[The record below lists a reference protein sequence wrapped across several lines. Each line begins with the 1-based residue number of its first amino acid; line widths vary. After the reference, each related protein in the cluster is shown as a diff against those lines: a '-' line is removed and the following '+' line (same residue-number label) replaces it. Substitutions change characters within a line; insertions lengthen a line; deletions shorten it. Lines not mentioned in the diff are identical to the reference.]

1 MEQLQDSLDSS
12 WHDESETLT
21 QHLSTTN
28 TQSAVSSD
36 VHSLALDLSSQA
48 EYNNELLEYIQ
59 LLEGRYSKSQMEQNE
74 LELRLRSAEKQAAD
88 SHEQAEELRHKVLS
102 SSALYEELTSQQ
114 ATTAQQA
121 TAAASESQELRLRV
135 DELQQQKDMLLRSK
149 DEASER
155 VVQLESE
162 LAELR
167 RKRLIS
173 DDSSADSIATL
184 TMTLEKTTAELERER
199 SLHYDLQLSSSLLKD
214 ENIQMTRRLEHF
226 VKAGQEEQEDRE
238 SGARRLKDATATI
251 AALKEQTSS
260 LSAERDQLDQALTV
274 SRSRLSESEAA
285 RWEAVES
292 AQQTDLM
299 WREIEEVNKQLR
311 QAKQELEQRFAL
323 SEEKGHALERRLAS
337 CADKEREVERLLKD
351 EHDRKTDAMRT
362 KLEDLQQQLTRSS
375 RRLEEVNDRN
385 DTAQAAS
392 SERIEELNTLL
403 QDTNNQ
409 LLASADALK
418 KQKADESSRVL
429 QLEKIIHDLR
439 QQLRTAVHE
448 ERDAMKGKVQELIL
462 AREQLSVRGQR
473 YSATVAGLHDAVH
486 AISEEAQDLR
496 EQLVY
501 LHRQQEKLLLVLRQ
515 MAPWQQEGVAQDG
528 ASGSV
533 PAQSGHPVLGPLH
546 EYCVEMQ
553 SALAGVIQKVVQSR
567 ELHQQAKK
575 EGESRFAEVQQLAF
589 EKEEL
594 RGQLS
599 LAEESLAIARSK
611 ITRLEGQ
618 CEEASSEARR
628 AQEASVAE
636 REKLTQRLDKSENR
650 VSDMIRQNTSV
661 QADLRRVQAEHT
673 AATREAEARYNALSN
688 KLVKIAG
695 ERDEAREKEKLADT
709 RHSDLQNQLMQSDAR
724 IAKQQ
729 ADYRKL
735 KKISLSLKEDCT
747 HLTKSSQQQ
756 LTSLNQAL
764 EQYRVQLQH
773 KQQLIGALQEQR
785 AELTAGNERL
795 HSLVAELREERE
807 AAGAGAGGS
816 THRSGQTWSSSR
828 QHLLSASSVLQRHTS
843 SSSASSSR
851 QALSGLAQLV
861 HSSGGRGPA
870 EGRAAPAVPLSV
882 VHGTDIGSGVF
893 NANLRHLSAS
903 LTEVDRDSPFKV
915 PAMGS
920 GGKQA
925 RQGSGND
932 ENIPGNSSGD
942 ASELPDRFQLPEYRP
957 SASSGP
963 SQQQRHSGRERVDS
977 FEGYDSDGDG
987 GGERDIFRLTSPSKR

>member
-1 MEQLQDSLDSS
+1 MEQLHDSLDAS
-12 WHDESETLT
+12 WHEESETLT
-21 QHLSTTN
+21 QHLSATN
-28 TQSAVSSD
+28 AQSVVSSD
-36 VHSLALDLSSQA
+36 VHSLALDLSNQA

-59 LLEGRYSKSQMEQNE
+59 LLEGRYSKSQMEQND
-74 LELRLRSAEKQAAD
+74 LELRLRAAEKQVAD

-102 SSALYEELTSQQ
+102 SSALYETLTSQQ
-114 ATTAQQA
+114 AATSQQA
-121 TAAASESQELRLRV
+121 ITAASESQELRV
-135 DELQQQKDMLLRSK
+135 KVKELQQQKDMLSQSK
-149 DEASER
+149 EAASER

-226 VKAGQEEQEDRE
+226 VKSGQEEQEDRE
-238 SGARRLKDATATI
+238 SGARRLREATSTI

-274 SRSRLSESEAA
+274 SRTRLSESEAS
-285 RWEAVES
+285 RREAVES
-292 AQQTDLM
+292 AQRTDIM

-311 QAKQELEQRFAL
+311 LTQQELEQRFAL
-323 SEEKGHALERRLAS
+323 SEEKCHCLERRLAS
-337 CADKEREVERLLKD
+337 CAEKEREVERLLKE
-351 EHDRKTDAMRT
+351 EHDRKTDAMRS
-362 KLEDLQQQLTRSS
+362 KLEDLQQQLTRSL

-385 DTAQAAS
+385 DTTQAVS

-418 KQKADESSRVL
+418 KQKAEDASRVL
-429 QLEKIIHDLR
+429 QLEKIVHDLR

-448 ERDAMKGKVQELIL
+448 ERDAMKEKVQELIL
-462 AREQLSVRGQR
+462 LREQLSVRGQR

-515 MAPWQQEGVAQDG
+515 MAPWQQEEDVQDEL
-528 ASGSV
+528 AGSE
-533 PAQSGHPVLGPLH
+533 QSGHPVLGPLH

-553 SALAGVIQKVVQSR
+553 SALAGVIQKVVESR
-567 ELHQQAKK
+567 ELHLQAKK
-575 EGESRFAEVQQLAF
+575 EGESRFAEIQQLAF

-594 RGQLS
+594 KGQLS
-599 LAEESLAIARSK
+599 LVEESLSIARSK

-618 CEEASSEARR
+618 YEETSREAKR
-628 AQEASVAE
+628 AQEVSVAE

-695 ERDEAREKEKLADT
+695 ERDEAREKEKLADS

-724 IAKQQ
+724 ISKQQ

-747 HLTKSSQQQ
+747 RLSESSQQQ
-756 LTSLNQAL
+756 VTSLNQAL

-785 AELTAGNERL
+785 TELTAGNERL
-795 HSLVAELREERE
+795 HALVAELREERE
-807 AAGAGAGGS
+807 VVGAGRNS
-816 THRSGQTWSSSR
+816 QRSAQTWSSSR
-828 QHLLSASSVLQRHTS
+828 HQLHSSSVAPKHTS
-843 SSSASSSR
+843 SSTASSSR

-861 HSSGGRGPA
+861 HSGGRGTA
-870 EGRAAPAVPLSV
+870 AQGRAAPAVPLSI
-882 VHGTDIGSGVF
+882 VHGTDIGSAVF

-925 RQGSGND
+925 SLGAGND
-932 ENIPGNSSGD
+932 ENIPRNSSCD
-942 ASELPDRFQLPEYRP
+942 TSELPDRFQLPEYHP
-957 SASSGP
+957 VSSHSAV
-963 SQQQRHSGRERVDS
+963 ERVDS
-977 FEGYDSDGDG
+977 VEGYESNG
-987 GGERDIFRLTSPSKR
+987 GGQRDIFRLTSPSKR